1 MSDSS
6 MNLFLNRNFLFM
18 FFGRLVT
25 NVGDSIYAVAA
36 MWLVSELGGSTFY
49 TGLAGFLSL
58 IPRFIQ
64 FFSGPIIDRISIRHL
79 LIHTQL
85 IQAFLLLIIPAAS
98 YLGQLNVVLVLI
110 ISPIISIFN
119 TLIYPAQMSSLPS
132 FVPKKD
138 LTKANS
144 YFTFAGQ
151 GIDTFCNAV
160 SGVLIVI
167 VGAVSIYLLDSVLFI
182 ISAILFSFLR
192 IPKHKQQIEQSQP
205 VEKENISVI
214 LQHYKT
220 ELLEGIH
227 ILLGKSFSRLLWGM
241 LLINLVGGATF
252 VVLPAFS
259 KLHGG
264 PELYGLLLMAQAMG
278 SMFGA
283 LIAPFLKLERIG
295 MGLIYATAFSV
306 SGILWTLSVHS
317 PNIWMMMIIY
327 GLSWVPG
334 GVTNILI
341 NSYIQKAIPQHLL
354 GRVFSA
360 SYSLSGIAAPIGSLC
375 GGILGEVFGSEVI
388 IGVSGLSV
396 LFIGLYWLFDK
407 TTRKLPS
414 SDHVT
419 EKVFQA

>member
-1 MSDSS
+1 
-6 MNLFLNRNFLFM
+6 MNLFMNRNFLFM
-18 FFGRLVT
+18 FLGRLVT

-85 IQAFLLLIIPAAS
+85 IQAFLLFIIPAAS
-98 YLGQLNVVLVLI
+98 YFGQLNIVLVLI

-132 FVPKKD
+132 FVSKKD

-167 VGAVSIYLLDSVLFI
+167 IGAVSIYLLDSVLFI

-192 IPKHKQQIEQSQP
+192 IPKHKQQMELEQSQP
-205 VEKENISVI
+205 AKEENISAI
-214 LQHYKT
+214 LQRYKT
-220 ELLEGIH
+220 ELLEGIQ

-241 LLINLVGGATF
+241 IVINLVGGATF

-295 MGLIYATAFSV
+295 MGLIYAVAFSV
-306 SGILWTLSVHS
+306 SGILWTLSVLS

-341 NSYIQKAIPQHLL
+341 NSYIQKGIPQHLL

-375 GGILGEVFGSEVI
+375 GGILGELFGSEVI
-388 IGVSGLSV
+388 IGLSGLSV
-396 LFIGLYWLFDK
+396 LLIGLYWLFDK

-419 EKVFQA
+419 DRVFQA

>member
-1 MSDSS
+1 

-98 YLGQLNVVLVLI
+98 YFGQLNVVLVLI

-119 TLIYPAQMSSLPS
+119 TFIYPAQMSSLPS
-132 FVPKKD
+132 FVHKKD

-205 VEKENISVI
+205 VKKEKISVI

-220 ELLEGIH
+220 ELWEGIH

-241 LLINLVGGATF
+241 ILINLVGGATF

-264 PELYGLLLMAQAMG
+264 PELYGILLMAQAMG

-283 LIAPFLKLERIG
+283 LIAPFLKLERIS
-295 MGLIYATAFSV
+295 MGLIYAVAFSV
-306 SGILWTLSVHS
+306 SGILWTLSVLS

-341 NSYIQKAIPQHLL
+341 NSYIQKGIPQHLL

-375 GGILGEVFGSEVI
+375 GGILGEVFGSEMI
-388 IGVSGLSV
+388 IGLSGLSV
-396 LFIGLYWLFDK
+396 LLIGLYWLFDK

-419 EKVFQA
+419 DKVFQA

>member
-1 MSDSS
+1 

-85 IQAFLLLIIPAAS
+85 IQAFLLLIIPVAS
-98 YLGQLNVVLVLI
+98 YFGQLNVVLVLI

-132 FVPKKD
+132 FVSKKD

-167 VGAVSIYLLDSVLFI
+167 IGAVSIYLLDSVLFI

-205 VEKENISVI
+205 VEKEKISVI
-214 LQHYKT
+214 LQRYKT
-220 ELLEGIH
+220 ELLEGIR

-241 LLINLVGGATF
+241 ILINLVGGATF

-283 LIAPFLKLERIG
+283 LIAPFLKLEKIS
-295 MGLIYATAFSV
+295 MGLIYAVAFSV
-306 SGILWTLSVHS
+306 SGILWTLSVLC

-341 NSYIQKAIPQHLL
+341 NSYIQKGIPQHLL

-388 IGVSGLSV
+388 IGFSGLSV
-396 LFIGLYWLFDK
+396 LLIGLYWLLDK

-414 SDHVT
+414 PDHVT
-419 EKVFQA
+419 DKVFQA

>member
-1 MSDSS
+1 
-6 MNLFLNRNFLFM
+6 M

-132 FVPKKD
+132 FVSKKD

-151 GIDTFCNAV
+151 GIDTFCNAI
-160 SGVLIVI
+160 SGVLIV
-167 VGAVSIYLLDSVLFI
+167 VLGAFSIYLLDAVLFI

-192 IPKHKQQIEQSQP
+192 IPVQEQQLKRTQPEQKEKISVVFQRYQIELS
-205 VEKENISVI
+205 
-214 LQHYKT
+214 
-220 ELLEGIH
+220 EGIR

-241 LLINLVGGATF
+241 ILINLVGGATF

-264 PELYGLLLMAQAMG
+264 PELYGLLLMSQAMG
-278 SMFGA
+278 SMLGA
-283 LIAPFLKLERIG
+283 LIAPFLKLEKVG
-295 MGLIYATAFSV
+295 MGLIYAIAFSV
-306 SGILWTLSVHS
+306 SGILWMVSVMS

-341 NSYIQKAIPQHLL
+341 NSYLQKGIPQHLL

-375 GGILGEVFGSEVI
+375 GGILGEVFGSEMI
-388 IGVSGLSV
+388 IGLSGMSV
-396 LFIGLYWLFDK
+396 LLIGLYWLFDK
-407 TTRKLPS
+407 TTRELPS
-414 SDHVT
+414 SDHGT
-419 EKVFQA
+419 NKVFQA

>member
-1 MSDSS
+1 
-6 MNLFLNRNFLFM
+6 M
-18 FFGRLVT
+18 FFGRIVT

-85 IQAFLLLIIPAAS
+85 IQAFLLLLIPAAN
-98 YLGQLNVVLVLI
+98 YFGQLNVVLVLI

-132 FVPKKD
+132 IVSKKD

-160 SGVLIVI
+160 SGVLIV
-167 VGAVSIYLLDSVLFI
+167 VLGAVSIYLLDSVLFI
-182 ISAILFSFLR
+182 VSAILFSFLR
-192 IPKHKQQIEQSQP
+192 IPKHKQHLERSQP
-205 VEKENISVI
+205 ARKEKIKVI
-214 LQHYKT
+214 LQRYRA
-220 ELLEGIH
+220 ELSEGIH
-227 ILLGKSFSRLLWGM
+227 ILLSKSFSRLLWGM
-241 LLINLVGGATF
+241 ILINLVGGATF

-264 PELYGLLLMAQAMG
+264 PELYGFLLMAQAMG

-283 LIAPFLKLERIG
+283 LIAPFLKLEKIG
-295 MGLIYATAFSV
+295 MGLIYAIAFSV
-306 SGILWTLSVHS
+306 SGILWAMSVMS
-317 PNIWMMMIIY
+317 PNIWMMMLIY

-341 NSYIQKAIPQHLL
+341 NSYIQKGIPQHLL

-375 GGILGEVFGSEVI
+375 GGILGEVFGSEGI
-388 IGVSGLSV
+388 IAASGLSV
-396 LFIGLYWLFDK
+396 FLIGLYWLFDK

-419 EKVFQA
+419 DKVFEA

>member
-1 MSDSS
+1 
-6 MNLFLNRNFLFM
+6 MNLFMNRNFMLM

-64 FFSGPIIDRISIRHL
+64 FFSGPIIDRISIRYL
-79 LIHTQL
+79 LINTQL
-85 IQAFLLLIIPAAS
+85 IQAILLLVIPVAS
-98 YLGQLNVVLVLI
+98 YFGQLHVTLVLI
-110 ISPIISIFN
+110 ISPLISVFN

-132 FVPKKD
+132 FVNKKD

-151 GIDTFCNAV
+151 GIDTFCNAI
-160 SGVLIVI
+160 SGVLIVMI
-167 VGAVSIYLLDSVLFI
+167 GAVSIYLLDSVLFM

-192 IPKHKQQIEQSQP
+192 IPKHVQQSEPSNKAKK
-205 VEKENISVI
+205 EKISAI
-214 LQHYKT
+214 LHRYKI

-241 LLINLVGGATF
+241 ILINFVGGATF

-264 PELYGLLLMAQAMG
+264 PEMYGYLLMGQAMG
-278 SMFGA
+278 SMLGA
-283 LIAPFLKLERIG
+283 LIAPLLKLEKYG
-295 MGLIYATAFSV
+295 MGLIYGIAFSI
-306 SGILWTLSVHS
+306 SGILWTLSVFS
-317 PNIWMMMIIY
+317 PNIWIMIFIY

-341 NSYIQKAIPQHLL
+341 NTYIQKGIPEHLL

-360 SYSLSGIAAPIGSLC
+360 SYSLSGIAAPLGSLC
-375 GGILGEVFGSEVI
+375 GGILGEFFGSEVI
-388 IGVSGLSV
+388 IGFSGLSV
-396 LFIGLYWLFDK
+396 LLIGFYWLIDK

-414 SDHVT
+414 SENVT
-419 EKVFQA
+419 EKVFQG